1 MVLIS
6 EEVKEVENIF
16 DKARKTIKKHIRNSE
31 VYHNFRESDTYKELE
46 QIKLDYK
53 EARKNLRDEVSA
65 SQNPFIVVSRDLMV
79 NYH

>member
-1 MVLIS
+1 LIS

-31 VYHNFRESDTYKELE
+31 VYQNFRESDTFKELE

-53 EARKNLRDEVSA
+53 EARKNLRDEISA

-79 NYH
+79 NTD